1 MCLIEEL
8 FLGQKLLRLKK
19 EISVHTTLLNV
30 NTVYC
35 HGSGCFKGCLPK
47 LLPAIN
53 WHKCLPENT
62 KNERL

>member
-1 MCLIEEL
+1 MKI
-8 FLGQKLLRLKK
+8 FLMAKLVVKK
-19 EISVHTTLLNV
+19 RNFCAHFVLLNV

-62 KNERL
+62 NNERL